1 MQKSKALTLFSNR
14 KRFLTNE
21 ITNELTF
28 EQVLKSGAH
37 FTLLKKWNEK
47 EIIVCITQMLSEFLM
62 LQKNTMSS
70 EQIVYMAESIIIDF
84 DLLHPDDLLLIL
96 INGKKGK
103 YEKEWGNFSYAM
115 LTQWVNVYLKE
126 RDDFIYN
133 KHISSVEKNNVTE
146 ENKHSIFR
154 ERQGKTNET
163 ISLKEYKSCDKVS
176 DEKYFGIT
184 AEEIKNRTK
193 K

>member
-37 FTLLKKWNEK
+37 FALLKKWNEK